1 MPRPL
6 AAGMARRTVLPVWR
20 PSEPHLCIALLCEP
34 RYGYT
39 AGMDEIIIEEK
50 KYVSSKQAAKITGYA
65 KDYIGQ
71 LCREGRVPARLVG
84 RSWYVLES
92 AIQDHRFGNQEAEEP
107 KETVKTTQ
115 SGSFSVSETWEFPRY
130 ESSHS
135 EILPTVNRLQAS
147 EAIPEQEEVREDA
160 PEAPH
165 DLHESWK
172 EWFDHVAD
180 SLSAAEE
187 PDEVAAALE
196 PLEEERQPSIEEEV
210 VSVPLHVMRQQRII
224 EREIGLQD
232 VPEYQSNK
240 KEGSNTAVLSIQ
252 VAAVLFAAISVALA
266 AIASGYFDSYM
277 ISDSQA
283 QVISGISV
291 YNK

>member
-1 MPRPL
+1 
-6 AAGMARRTVLPVWR
+6 
-20 PSEPHLCIALLCEP
+20 
-34 RYGYT
+34 
-39 AGMDEIIIEEK
+39 MDEIIIEEK

-107 KETVKTTQ
+107 KETVKTAQ

-147 EAIPEQEEVREDA
+147 EAILEREEGPEEVL
-160 PEAPH
+160 EAPH

-187 PDEVAAALE
+187 PIEAAAAPE
-196 PLEEERQPSIEEEV
+196 PLGEEHQPSIEEEV

-224 EREIGLQD
+224 EKEVSLRD
-232 VPEYQSNK
+232 TAAEYQSSK
-240 KEGSNTAVLSIQ
+240 KGRSNTVVLSIQ
-252 VAAVLFAAISVALA
+252 VTAVLFAAISVALA

-277 ISDSQA
+277 ISDSQV
-283 QVISGISV
+283 QIISGISV